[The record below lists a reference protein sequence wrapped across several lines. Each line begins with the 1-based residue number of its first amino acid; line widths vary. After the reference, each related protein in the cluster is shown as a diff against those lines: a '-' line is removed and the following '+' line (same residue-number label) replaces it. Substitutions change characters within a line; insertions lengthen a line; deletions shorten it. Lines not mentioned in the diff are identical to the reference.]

1 MTQRIKVR
9 RAINSNVLA
18 SMIALLYQLHQ
29 KFEPCDL
36 SDEDKTGSPPDTTS
50 KAGHVLMLVSRLLS
64 YIPSLIK
71 PDVSGFNGEQ
81 GHISVIIHY

>member
-9 RAINSNVLA
+9 HAINSNVLA
-18 SMIALLYQLHQ
+18 SMTTLLLDQLHQ
-29 KFEPCDL
+29 KLEPCDR
-36 SDEDKTGSPPDTTS
+36 TGSPPDTTS

-64 YIPSLIK
+64 RIPSLIN

-81 GHISVIIHY
+81 GPISVIIHY